1 MGPEL
6 KIIGSSPNLAGA
18 EREGGGLALLTYRDE
33 DPKQVL
39 SVPKTLASPLYLS
52 IPISSKSVP
61 EDPALAKEPHVRSLS
76 YSVNKDPQLDPR
88 GSDDFPL
95 IINRFIH
102 PLLQGVDQRGP
113 RAHER
118 HMPPVGALRQRG
130 QNRAPG
136 LP

>member
-6 KIIGSSPNLAGA
+6 KIIESSPNLAGA

-76 YSVNKDPQLDPR
+76 YSVNKDPQLGAIAKKPTR
-88 GSDDFPL
+88 
-95 IINRFIH
+95 IATARKYANATK
-102 PLLQGVDQRGP
+102 
-113 RAHER
+113 AHAR
-118 HMPPVGALRQRG
+118 LKDRTR
-130 QNRAPG
+130 PG
-136 LP
+136 